1 MGNQSRLSITSTV
14 LSYFSVSPVVPIYQL
29 LQCVVVKS
37 QLSLLLYQLALV
49 MCPVWSPVHLQSLR
63 SSKKRNQL
71 SLHLPATQAREERE
85 SPQVPFL
92 RRLSYWT
99 RSHLFKSLIR
109 CLVHLL
115 ARAEKRDME
124 KGQKTRTII
133 TQPINQLMAIRQII
147 ITSLLHTTSQ
157 ATITATTLATS
168 TMVTILTTI

>member
-71 SLHLPATQAREERE
+71 SLHLPATQAHEERE
-85 SPQVPFL
+85 SPQVRLPH
-92 RRLSYWT
+92 RLSYWT

-115 ARAEKRDME
+115 TRTEKRVWKRAKKQE
-124 KGQKTRTII
+124 Q
-133 TQPINQLMAIRQII
+133 
-147 ITSLLHTTSQ
+147 
-157 ATITATTLATS
+157 
-168 TMVTILTTI
+168 